1 MEEGAT
7 ANALSDGAVP
17 VRSNTSVHERQDSR
31 HATSRAR
38 VACSPEATVKY
49 FASIST
55 AFSYPQSDAE
65 YRARTLPE
73 YRSSFSIANQPRRR
87 SFESVRVQSI
97 AELRRKFGYS
107 DLASRRRK
115 RGIFAFSDPANS
127 RRIGSGR
134 SVSIKSQRRDA
145 RLVGLVP
152 IEPAIIVGARAAC
165 DCRVRTVL
173 S

>member
-1 MEEGAT
+1 MLRFRQPFPIHRAT
-7 ANALSDGAVP
+7 RNIALELCRSIDRAFRSRTNRDDGL
-17 VRSNTSVHERQDSR
+17 SNQ
-31 HATSRAR
+31 
-38 VACSPEATVKY
+38 
-49 FASIST
+49 
-55 AFSYPQSDAE
+55 
-65 YRARTLPE
+65 
-73 YRSSFSIANQPRRR
+73 
-87 SFESVRVQSI
+87 FESVRSI

-165 DCRVRTVL
+165 DCRVRTFYRDRTLPRSRPPFVA
-173 S
+173 SVRESWSTVGVASRDSRTSKAISR